1 MRRNFDKLKTVVI
14 SLDLFQNSGRII
26 DYEFAYVNLSKIWQ
40 LGGTHRGN
48 LFAYVNLR
56 NLFLVFIQATLVSL
70 QASGRLYNNLH
81 EVLPVQY
88 YQG

>member
-40 LGGTHRGN
+40 LD
-48 LFAYVNLR
+48 
-56 NLFLVFIQATLVSL
+56 LV
-70 QASGRLYNNLH
+70 
-81 EVLPVQY
+81 
-88 YQG
+88 